1 MNGIPKKFRMTNRG
15 KPTEPSNF
23 LDNIFLSLGQFF
35 QDYSFQETP
44 RKTIEKTV
52 VNNTYDEYIKRAHKI
67 MEDAKR
73 EEETLSRYVVNF
85 FERDFDYYF

>member
-1 MNGIPKKFRMTNRG
+1 MTNRG

-44 RKTIEKTV
+44 RRTIEKTV
-52 VNNTYDEYIKRAHKI
+52 VNNTYDEYIRRAHK
-67 MEDAKR
+67 MLETAQK
-73 EEETLSRYVVNF
+73 EEETLSRYVIGGFLGKNIYSF
-85 FERDFDYYF
+85 L